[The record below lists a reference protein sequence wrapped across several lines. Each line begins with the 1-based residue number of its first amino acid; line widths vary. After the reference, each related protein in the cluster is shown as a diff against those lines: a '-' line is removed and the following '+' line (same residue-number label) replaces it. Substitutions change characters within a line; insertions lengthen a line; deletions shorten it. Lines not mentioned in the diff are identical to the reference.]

1 MKLFFLFVLTLSWA
15 ITSHS
20 QTDSSNAMLQE
31 VVVTANRF
39 EQKQSQTGKVMT
51 VITRADL
58 DKARGKNIGEILNQ
72 YAGLS
77 INGAN
82 NTLGTNLDVYMRGT
96 GLGNTLILID
106 GVPVYDVA
114 SISSAFDINQIIPEM
129 LERIEIVKG
138 GQSTIYGSDAVAGVI
153 NFISTK
159 SATSKL
165 KVNGM
170 LGMGSFGTKKIQ
182 TGITTTVHSTQI
194 SLQLQHLTS
203 KGLSSALDST
213 SKGDFDKDGY
223 NQNNLNLNVSGKI
236 TSSLSY
242 RAYNQMSSYTADLDA
257 NGFTDD
263 KDHRVSSQTILSG
276 INLRYQLSKLVF
288 HGNFNSNS
296 NNRHY
301 LDDSISVGGFSQF
314 SDSKFKGISN
324 FGEVY
329 ANIDA
334 GKHFKIIAGADARFQ
349 FTDQHYLSISSYGPY
364 ETSLSKDSG
373 KTNLY
378 SVYASG
384 YYTLNEKFFLEGGVR
399 VNQHS
404 RYGRNV
410 TYTFNPS
417 YKVHNWKYFANISTA
432 FKAPTL
438 YQLFDPVSG
447 FAGLKPERSLTYEA
461 GLQLSALENSW
472 QNRLVVFGRKLQD
485 GIDYSYISYQYFNN
499 NRATDKGIEF
509 ESSFKKG
516 KWTINGNYT
525 YNIGMVN
532 TVKYKVDWSN
542 WMNPYTPNGDTTY
555 NYQFRRP
562 KNSMNISV
570 GYQATTKCYVSVQ
583 GRVVGK
589 RLEPQYG
596 GDPIT
601 LKGYQVINVYGS
613 YQVGKK
619 MQLFADIKNVF
630 NTKYI
635 DLSGFTTKPVN
646 VVAGILIKN

>member
-1 MKLFFLFVLTLSWA
+1 MKSVFLSVLSIFWA
-15 ITSHS
+15 IASYTQS
-20 QTDSSNAMLQE
+20 DSSNATLQE
-31 VVVTANRF
+31 IVVTANRF

-72 YAGLS
+72 YAGIS

-129 LERIEIVKG
+129 LERIEILKG

-153 NFISTK
+153 NFISKKT
-159 SATSKL
+159 TTPGL
-165 KVNGM
+165 RVNGM
-170 LGMGSFGTKKIQ
+170 LARGSFGTQKIQ
-182 TGITTTVHSTQI
+182 TGVATNIGNSQI
-194 SLQLQHLTS
+194 SLQWQHLSTN
-203 KGLSSALDST
+203 GLSSALDTT

-242 RAYNQMSSYTADLDA
+242 RAYHQLSSYTADLDA

-263 KDHRVSSQTILSG
+263 KDHRVSSQTFLSG
-276 INLRYQLSKLVF
+276 INLRYQLSKMILYA
-288 HGNFNSNS
+288 NFNNNY

-301 LDDSISVGGFSQF
+301 VDDSTSVGGFELYN
-314 SDSKFKGISN
+314 DSKFKGVSN
-324 FGEVY
+324 FGEIY

-334 GKHFKIIAGADARFQ
+334 GKHFKIIVGTDARLQ
-349 FTDQHYLSISSYGPY
+349 HTDQHYLSISSYGPY
-364 ETSLSKDSG
+364 ETTLSKDSG

-384 YYTLNEKFFLEGGVR
+384 YYTLDEKFFLEGGVR

-410 TYTFNPS
+410 TYSFNPS

-447 FAGLKPERSLTYEA
+447 FAGLKPEHSLTYEA
-461 GLQLSALENSW
+461 GLQLSAMENSW

-525 YNIGMVN
+525 YNNGMVN

-542 WMNPYTPNGDTTY
+542 WVSSYTPNGDTTY

-635 DLSGFTTKPVN
+635 DLNGFTTKPVN
-646 VVAGILIKN
+646 LMIGILIRN

>member
-1 MKLFFLFVLTLSWA
+1 MKSVFLSVLSIFWA
-15 ITSHS
+15 IASYTQS
-20 QTDSSNAMLQE
+20 DSSNATLQE
-31 VVVTANRF
+31 IVVTANRF

-72 YAGLS
+72 YAGIS

-129 LERIEIVKG
+129 LERIEILKG

-153 NFISTK
+153 NFISKKT
-159 SATSKL
+159 TTPGL
-165 KVNGM
+165 RVNGM
-170 LGMGSFGTKKIQ
+170 LARGSFGTQKKQ
-182 TGITTTVHSTQI
+182 TGVATNIRNTQI
-194 SLQLQHLTS
+194 SLQWQHLSTN
-203 KGLSSALDST
+203 GLSSALDTT

-242 RAYNQMSSYTADLDA
+242 RAYHQLSSYTADLDA

-263 KDHRVSSQTILSG
+263 KDHRVSSQTFLSG
-276 INLRYQLSKLVF
+276 INLRYQLSKMILYA
-288 HGNFNSNS
+288 NFNNNY

-301 LDDSISVGGFSQF
+301 VDDSTSVGGFELYN
-314 SDSKFKGISN
+314 DSKFKGVSN
-324 FGEVY
+324 FGEIY

-334 GKHFKIIAGADARFQ
+334 GKHFKIIVGTDARLQ
-349 FTDQHYLSISSYGPY
+349 HTDQHYLSISSYGPY
-364 ETSLSKDSG
+364 ETTLSKDSG

-384 YYTLNEKFFLEGGVR
+384 YYTLDEKFFLEGGVR

-410 TYTFNPS
+410 TYSFNPS

-447 FAGLKPERSLTYEA
+447 FAGLKPEHSLTYEA
-461 GLQLSALENSW
+461 GLQLSAMENSW

-525 YNIGMVN
+525 YNNGMVN

-542 WMNPYTPNGDTTY
+542 WVSPYTPNGDTTY

-635 DLSGFTTKPVN
+635 DLNGFTTKPVN
-646 VVAGILIKN
+646 LMIGILIRN

>member
-1 MKLFFLFVLTLSWA
+1 
-15 ITSHS
+15 
-20 QTDSSNAMLQE
+20 
-31 VVVTANRF
+31 
-39 EQKQSQTGKVMT
+39 
-51 VITRADL
+51 
-58 DKARGKNIGEILNQ
+58 
-72 YAGLS
+72 
-77 INGAN
+77 
-82 NTLGTNLDVYMRGT
+82 
-96 GLGNTLILID
+96 
-106 GVPVYDVA
+106 
-114 SISSAFDINQIIPEM
+114 M
-129 LERIEIVKG
+129 LERIEILKG

-170 LGMGSFGTKKIQ
+170 LGMGSFGTQKIQ
-182 TGITTTVHSTQI
+182 TGITTTMHNTQI
-194 SLQLQHLTS
+194 SLQLQHLAS
-203 KGLSSALDST
+203 KGLSSALDTT
-213 SKGDFDKDGY
+213 SKGNFDKDGF
-223 NQNNLNLNVSGKI
+223 NQNNLNLTISGKI
-236 TSSLSY
+236 TPTLSY
-242 RAYNQMSSYTADLDA
+242 RAYNQIGKYTADLDA

-276 INLRYQLSKLVF
+276 INLRYQLSKLVL

-378 SVYASG
+378 SLYASG
-384 YYTLNEKFFLEGGVR
+384 YYSYKEKLFLEGGVR
-399 VNQHS
+399 LNQHS
-404 RYGRNV
+404 RYGQNV

-417 YKVHNWKYFANISTA
+417 YKLNRWKFFANVSTA

-461 GLQLSALENSW
+461 GLQFSALENSW

-525 YNIGMVN
+525 YNNGMVN

-542 WMNPYTPNGDTTY
+542 WMSPYTPNGDTTY

-583 GRVVGK
+583 GRIVGK
-589 RLEPQYG
+589 RLEPRYG
-596 GDPIT
+596 ENPIS

-646 VVAGILIKN
+646 VMAGIIIRN